1 MSIEDNLIST
11 WESFSAIDEYKTIK
25 DLRILRNPIL
35 EEGIG
40 GQRARDI
47 GIARCQFLN
56 RFNGTWLD
64 EGERKDCEIFYMK
77 ISFKEFL

>member
-11 WESFSAIDEYKTIK
+11 WDSFSAIDEYKTIK

-40 GQRARDI
+40 G
-47 GIARCQFLN
+47 
-56 RFNGTWLD
+56 
-64 EGERKDCEIFYMK
+64 
-77 ISFKEFL
+77 